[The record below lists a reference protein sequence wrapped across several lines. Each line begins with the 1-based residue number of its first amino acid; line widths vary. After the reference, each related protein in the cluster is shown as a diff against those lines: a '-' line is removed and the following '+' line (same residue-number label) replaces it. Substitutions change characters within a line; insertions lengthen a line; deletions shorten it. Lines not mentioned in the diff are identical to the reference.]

1 MISLTEYL
9 TEAKIDYS
17 NIDSELIDDLANT
30 DSSEFDDGMV
40 DKLLNE
46 LKKLGYKPLQD
57 FLDIVNILSLSR
69 EDLRTFHTY
78 YGDKKNVKR
87 LEKVKKSVDKVMD
100 NLTYKYCDAINS
112 MVVYLFN
119 KKANGKKG
127 DLSNI
132 DDVIK
137 ALSFDSK
144 DYFITDNE
152 ISDKKALGNFEKWTD
167 LCKDLSTAGSFNYTK
182 LSKSYN
188 DFKGLLDDYSKYIDK
203 YKSKFNDKQLDQVNL
218 INAFI
223 SKDFELCK
231 DIVSKD
237 KYGAFDPWVVR
248 YVDNSGFSYILDVC
262 LQLSIIK
269 YIKIS
274 PDQITHIT
282 PDNFDKFMNKIS

>member
-30 DSSEFDDGMV
+30 DSSEFNDDMV

-46 LKKLGYKPLQD
+46 LKKLGYKPLRD
-57 FLDIVNILSLSR
+57 FLDIVDILSLSR

-152 ISDKKALGNFEKWTD
+152 ISDKKALGNFEKWAD
-167 LCKDLSTAGSFNYTK
+167 LCKDLSTTGSFNYTK

-203 YKSKFNDKQLDQVNL
+203 YKSKFNDKQLDQINL

-223 SKDFELCK
+223 SEDFELCK

-282 PDNFDKFMNKIS
+282 PNNFDKFMNKIS